1 MTIPYRS
8 MTNNSFHEDFHL
20 QVARGHVEGHRVLN
34 IFGFNSAIG
43 LTFRTPWELAA
54 TTDYVYPTAATTMTV
69 QSTSAADVNVAFL
82 IQGLDA
88 DYNEIQEAVLTNGTT
103 SVPTVNSYLRI
114 NKMIQIGGIAVGNVS
129 LRNAG
134 ITYAQA
140 NAGVGV
146 SQMAQ
151 YTIPAKHSFY
161 LYRISGWSATANPNQ
176 YITFANQS
184 FVNGGAITRYN
195 TAEATF
201 INDFNVQRALPFRVD
216 EKTGLSF
223 KAKSSGQTNEVSY
236 AVEGILVQEQE

>member
-34 IFGFNSAIG
+34 IFGFNPSIG
-43 LTFRTPWELAA
+43 LTFRIPWELAA
-54 TTDYVYPTAATTMTV
+54 TTDYVFPTADTTMTV

-82 IQGLDA
+82 IQGLDVN
-88 DYNEIQEAVLTNGTT
+88 YNEIQEAILTNGTT
-103 SVPTVNSYLRI
+103 SVTTVNSYLRI
-114 NKMIQIGGIAVGNVS
+114 NKMIQIGGMAVGNVS

-134 ITYAQA
+134 ITYAQV
-140 NAGVGV
+140 NAGIGV

-151 YTIPAKHSFY
+151 YTIPAKHS
-161 LYRISGWSATANPNQ
+161 LYIYRLSGWSATANPNQ
-176 YITFANQS
+176 YITFANES
-184 FVNGGAITRYN
+184 YIDGGTVTKYD
-195 TAEATF
+195 TAQATF
-201 INDFNVQRALPFRVD
+201 INNFNVQRGLPFRVD
-216 EKTGLSF
+216 EKTGLRF